1 MKSITYTFVKPIPS
15 KKNSKQIFK
24 NRSGKMFISSSSNYK
39 DWQRIELML
48 IKSKIKE
55 RNISKCS
62 IDYCFYSPNKRTWDI
77 SNKLESVNDLLVD
90 AGILIDD
97 NYKVLSSMIVSYNG
111 IDKDKYCEI
120 TINYGA

>member
-24 NRSGKMFISSSSNYK
+24 NKSGKMFISSSSNYK

-62 IDYCFYSPNKRTWDI
+62 IDYCFYSPNKRTFDI

-97 NYKVLSSMIVSYNG
+97 NYNVLSSMIVSYNG

-120 TINYGA
+120 KINYD

>member
-1 MKSITYTFVKPIPS
+1 MKSITYTFTTSIPS

-24 NRSGKMFISSSSNYK
+24 NKSGRMFIFSSSNYK
-39 DWQRIELML
+39 DWQRIELLL

-62 IDYCFYSPNKRTWDI
+62 IDYSFYSPNKRTWDL
-77 SNKLESVNDLLVD
+77 SNKIESVNDLLVD

-97 NYKVLSSMIVSYNG
+97 NYNVLSSMIVSYNG

-120 TINYGA
+120 RINYD